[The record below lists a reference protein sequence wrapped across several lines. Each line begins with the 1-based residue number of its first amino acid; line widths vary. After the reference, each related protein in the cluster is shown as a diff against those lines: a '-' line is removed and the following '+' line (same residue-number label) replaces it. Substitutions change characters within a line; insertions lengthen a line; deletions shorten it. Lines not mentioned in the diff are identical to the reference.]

1 MATQTPVYE
10 VDLFSDGALID
21 PYDHYRAL
29 RDAGPVVWLAAHDM
43 YAVARYREVRAV
55 LDDPTTFVSGE
66 GVGLNE
72 FINQGG
78 RGTTIMSD
86 GEEHRC
92 QRDIIVRPLTP
103 RALAELRPQAQ
114 ALADRLV
121 DDLVERGTF
130 DAVADLAVELPASW
144 VPDLL
149 GWPAGGRGKLLD
161 WANAN
166 FDGLGP
172 LNERALAAGDG
183 LLEMVAYAHELA
195 EAELPAG
202 SMAARILEAAERGEV
217 DRSRCPMMIVDYL
230 APSLD
235 TTISAIG
242 NAVWLLATHPDQW
255 QLLRSQ
261 PHRVKQAFNEALR
274 LETPISCFTRVAK
287 VDVTLSG
294 AVIPAGS
301 RVLVNY
307 ASANRDERRW
317 ERADEFDIARD
328 SAAHVAFGYGDHACA
343 GMGLARL
350 EGAAVLTALVERVAH
365 IELGGEP
372 KRKLNNLIRAFGSL
386 PVTVEPA

>member
-1 MATQTPVYE
+1 MATQIPAYE
-10 VDLFSDGALID
+10 VDLFSDEALTE

-55 LDDPTTFVSGE
+55 LEDPATFVSGD
-66 GVGLNE
+66 GVGLND
-72 FINQGG
+72 FINEGG

-92 QRDIIVRPLTP
+92 QREVIVRPLTP
-103 RALAELRPQAQ
+103 RALAGLRPQAQ

-130 DAVADLAVELPASW
+130 DAVAELAVELPASW

-149 GWPAGGRGKLLD
+149 GWPADGREKLLD

-172 LNERALAAGDG
+172 LNERAVAAGDG

-195 EAELPAG
+195 ETDLPAG
-202 SMAARILEAAERGEV
+202 SMAARILEAAERGEI

-255 QLLRSQ
+255 QLLRDQ
-261 PHRVKQAFNEALR
+261 PNRVKQAFNEALR

-287 VDVTLSG
+287 ADATLGG
-294 AVIPAGS
+294 AHIPASS

-317 ERADEFDIARD
+317 ERADEFDITRD

-365 IELGGEP
+365 IELAGEP
-372 KRKLNNLIRAFGSL
+372 KRKLNNLIRSFGSL